1 MADNIN
7 TVLEKIEFKVRKLI
21 LENEGLKAENKNL
34 QQTINELKI
43 TISNNKSE
51 AEKLTDQIKLVKLS
65 KTIENK
71 RDLTK
76 TKLKINELVRE
87 IDTCISLL
95 NK

>member
-7 TVLEKIEFKVRKLI
+7 TILEKIEYKVRKLI

-34 QQTINELKI
+34 EQTINELKI

-51 AEKLTDQIKLVKLS
+51 AEKLTDQMKLVKLS

>member
-1 MADNIN
+1 MSDNIN
-7 TVLEKIEFKVRKLI
+7 TIIGEIDYKIRKLI
-21 LENEGLKAENKNL
+21 HQNELFKTENELHKTEINQLKSIIETQKNEIENYN
-34 QQTINELKI
+34 QKI
-43 TISNNKSE
+43 KI
-51 AEKLTDQIKLVKLS
+51 IKLS